1 MEGAAVNVLRIAEKG
16 KHEDHQEHEG
26 GIGYFQ
32 LRGILCALCIVV
44 FQLISSLEAA
54 DRPSVLVIVG
64 AAGEKDFGEQ
74 FEEWAGRWKGAAEKA
89 GADYTVIGLDDVN
102 IKTDR
107 ELVQEGLAAWSAPST
122 EVAWLVFIG
131 HGTFD
136 GKTAK
141 FSMRGPDITPSEL
154 AAWLKPIERQMAV
167 VDCTSASGPFLNE
180 LSAKN
185 RVVITAARSG
195 VEYNYARF
203 GDYFSSAITDPKA
216 DLDKDDQTSL
226 LEAFL
231 LASAGVKEFYAGE
244 GRLATEHAL
253 IDDNGD
259 GLGTPADWFQGL
271 RATKA
276 AKDGAPLDGFRAG
289 QFALV
294 RSAREQQLPAAVRTR
309 RDELE
314 RDLVELRQ
322 RKDKLA
328 EDEYLSQIEPI
339 LVELAKLYEAAD
351 RAN

>member
-1 MEGAAVNVLRIAEKG
+1 
-16 KHEDHQEHEG
+16 
-26 GIGYFQ
+26 
-32 LRGILCALCIVV
+32 
-44 FQLISSLEAA
+44 
-54 DRPSVLVIVG
+54 VLVVVG

-74 FEEWAGRWKGAAEKA
+74 FEEWAGRWKKAAEKA
-89 GADYTVIGLDDVN
+89 KAEFAVIGLDDAGS
-102 IKTDR
+102 KPDR
-107 ELVQEGLAAWSAPST
+107 EVLKEQLATWAAPST
-122 EVAWLVFIG
+122 DVAWLVFIG

-141 FSMRGPDITPSEL
+141 FSLKGPDVTPSEL
-154 AAWLKPIERQMAV
+154 ASWLKPIERQVAV
-167 VDCTSASGPFLNE
+167 IDCTSASGPFLNE

-195 VEYNYARF
+195 FEFNYARF
-203 GDYFSSAITDPKA
+203 GDYLSSAITDPKA

-231 LASAGVKEFYAGE
+231 LASSGVKEFYAGE

-259 GLGTPADWFQGL
+259 GLGTPADWFLGL

-276 AKDGAPLDGFRAG
+276 ARDGAPLDGFRAG
-289 QFALV
+289 QIVLV
-294 RSAREQQLPAAVRTR
+294 RSAREQQLPAAIRAR

-314 RDLVELRQ
+314 RDLAELRQ
-322 RKDKLA
+322 RKSKLA

-351 RAN
+351 AKP

>member
-1 MEGAAVNVLRIAEKG
+1 LHLLRCA
-16 KHEDHQEHEG
+16 
-26 GIGYFQ
+26 FAP
-32 LRGILCALCIVV
+32 LRELFAWIVWVGLVFHGVTIL
-44 FQLISSLEAA
+44 SAA
-54 DRPSVLVIVG
+54 DRASVLVVVG

-74 FEEWAGRWKGAAEKA
+74 FEEWAARWKKAAEKA
-89 GADYTVIGLDDVN
+89 KAEFAVIGLNDAGSR
-102 IKTDR
+102 TDR
-107 ELVQEGLAAWSAPST
+107 ELTQERLAAWSAPSE
-122 EVAWLVFIG
+122 EVAWLIFIG

-141 FSMRGPDITPSEL
+141 FSLRGPDITPSEL
-154 AAWLKPIERQMAV
+154 ASWLKPIERQVAV
-167 VDCTSASGPFLNE
+167 IDCSSASGPFLNE
-180 LSAKN
+180 LSANN

-195 VEYNYARF
+195 FEFNYARF
-203 GDYFSSAITDPKA
+203 GDYLSSAITDPKA

-231 LASAGVKEFYAGE
+231 LASSSVKEFYAGE

-289 QFALV
+289 QIVLV
-294 RSAREQQLPAAVRTR
+294 RSAREQQLPAAVRAR

-314 RDLVELRQ
+314 RGLAELRQ
-322 RKDKLA
+322 RKGKLA

-339 LVELAKLYEAAD
+339 LIELAKLYEAAD
-351 RAN
+351 VKP